1 MGKFEKGNTLGKGR
15 PIGALN
21 RSTEQVKLTIAR
33 AANRALDTLSTDIE
47 RLKETNPEKAL
58 ELSLKLLEYV
68 APKLKSIEMRAEI
81 EARVQQISININRTG
96 SKDELNY

>member
-1 MGKFEKGNTLGKGR
+1 MAFEKGHKLGKGR
-15 PIGALN
+15 PIGSLN

-47 RLKETNPEKAL
+47 KLKETNPEKAL

-81 EARVQQISININRTG
+81 EARVQQISVNINRTG
-96 SKDELNY
+96 SRDELGD